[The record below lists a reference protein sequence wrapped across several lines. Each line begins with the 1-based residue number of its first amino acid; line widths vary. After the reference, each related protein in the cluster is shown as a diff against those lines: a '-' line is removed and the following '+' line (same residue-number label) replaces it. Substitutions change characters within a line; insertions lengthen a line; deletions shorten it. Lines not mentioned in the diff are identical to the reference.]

1 MTTSLKFEGIYD
13 FKTFNCLKSLS
24 IKNFGFDFSP
34 KSLNFL
40 QTKTFLNEI
49 MPKLEEGDFV
59 FLKFDHVFDPMIE
72 MLLTELKTSRV
83 KKENIILEFNFFDKS
98 FYAQKFSQY
107 KFIFSYF
114 DLYFNQ
120 IKGLE
125 ALSGITLEHARLVEL
140 DEKGILINFITNFH
154 SKVSVELREKNLLE
168 VKMDWTHH
176 IPESFFD
183 LIDVSHLSYKID
195 SNVEVCYRNVDL
207 AKIEKEI
214 ENFNKLNLAG
224 QCADRV
230 IK

>member
-49 MPKLEEGDFV
+49 MPELEEGDFV

-120 IKGLE
+120 IKGVE

-176 IPESFFD
+176 ISESFFD
-183 LIDVSHLSYKID
+183 LIDVSHISYKID

-214 ENFNKLNLAG
+214 ENFNKLNLA
-224 QCADRV
+224 D
-230 IK
+230 